1 MMTYVITQYLSTLLG
16 RSLSHLTVKHVKIK
30 ITKLKILF
38 ISAKVELKLKMS
50 LCLSEGRQG

>member
-30 ITKLKILF
+30 ITKLKIDEWVIIYF
-38 ISAKVELKLKMS
+38 S
-50 LCLSEGRQG
+50 QG